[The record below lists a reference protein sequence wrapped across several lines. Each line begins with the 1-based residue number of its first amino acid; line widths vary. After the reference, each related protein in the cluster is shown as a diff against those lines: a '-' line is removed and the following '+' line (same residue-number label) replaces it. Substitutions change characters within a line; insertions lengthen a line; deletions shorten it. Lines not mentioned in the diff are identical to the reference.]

1 MALFQHLRIKAYGQ
15 HERSSEV
22 ERTWIAPTCI
32 LVAVV
37 LLASWMGYAKGGYFI
52 GDWACVALVLATLM
66 LINSLAGALPI
77 ARSWWSIAATG
88 FFASFTAW
96 TILSVL
102 WSPNRGAAWLGAAQ
116 TVFYLLAFW
125 IAVGL
130 IALGASR
137 RWVLLASAVGPTVV
151 AILTLTV
158 LVPRIGEL
166 FENDRLLGTVGYFNG
181 EAAFLLIPFWVAI
194 YLAGS
199 RRVNVLLRGLVL
211 AGIVLSVALAVLT
224 QSRGAMVAMAASLPV
239 FFLFSGQRLR
249 GLLAL
254 VPVLVVLFVI
264 FPGLNGVYLES
275 WNRGDPIP
283 ALHRIMPVV
292 WLTSAGAGLY
302 GLCWGLVD
310 RWWRPPTSLVR
321 AFGGIVIAG
330 VIVIL
335 LYGAATANQRVHSDP
350 IALSEQKW
358 QAFKT
363 NDRAG
368 IEQSRYLSAGSGRYT
383 LWRVAWEDFT
393 SHPLLGVGTQN
404 YEATYYQ
411 RRDEP
416 GSFVRQPHSLALEVL
431 AERGAIGGALLFGF
445 LATCLVAGLWQK
457 FKYLDAEGKALVGAT
472 VASVT
477 YWFVHASAEWFW
489 QIPAVTLPV
498 VLYLAVLVA
507 PWDKDVTTPSR
518 WPLRLVGAVVA
529 ALAVLAVA
537 PLYIADRHLAQSYST
552 AIPQVALTA
561 VERAQKFNPVDPYLP
576 QREAELAMQ
585 IEDWSR
591 AKDAYHRSIQL
602 NREHFAPYELMASF
616 YERRGETEKALSMY
630 RKALAL
636 NPLDEQLHREVA
648 QLTAGTTRGEPVE
661 DTYP

>member
-1 MALFQHLRIKAYGQ
+1 MALFQRLRVKAYGQ
-15 HERSSEV
+15 YERSSE
-22 ERTWIAPTCI
+22 ERRWIAPTCI
-32 LVAVV
+32 LVAVA
-37 LLASWMGYAKGGYFI
+37 LLASWMGQAKGGYFI
-52 GDWACVALVLATLM
+52 GDWACVALVLVTLM

-77 ARSWWSIAATG
+77 ARSRWSIAATG
-88 FFASFTAW
+88 FFAFYTAW
-96 TILSVL
+96 TFLSLL

-116 TVFYLLAFW
+116 TLFYLLAFW

-137 RWVLLASAVGPTVV
+137 RWVLLASAFGPTVV
-151 AILTLTV
+151 AIHTLTA
-158 LVPRIGEL
+158 LVPHNGKL
-166 FENDRLLGTVGYFNG
+166 FDNDRLLGTVGYFNG

-199 RRVNVLLRGLVL
+199 RRVNVLLRGLMLSGV
-211 AGIVLSVALAVLT
+211 VLSVALAVLT

-254 VPVLVVLFVI
+254 VPVLVVLFVT
-264 FPGLNGVYLES
+264 FQGLNDVYLES
-275 WNRGDPIP
+275 WDRGDPIQ
-283 ALHRIMPVV
+283 ALERIVPVV

-321 AFGGIVIAG
+321 AFGGIAIAG
-330 VIVIL
+330 SIIIL
-335 LYGAATANQRVHSDP
+335 LYGAALANQRVGSDP

-363 NDRAG
+363 NDKAG
-368 IEQSRYLSAGSGRYT
+368 MEQSRYLSAGSGRYT

-411 RRDEP
+411 RRDELGP
-416 GSFVRQPHSLALEVL
+416 FVHQPHSLVLEVL
-431 AERGAIGGALLFGF
+431 AERGAIGGVVLIGF
-445 LATCLVAGLWQK
+445 LTTCLVAGLWQR

-477 YWFVHASAEWFW
+477 YWFIHASAEWFW
-489 QIPAVTLPV
+489 QIPAITLPA

-507 PWDKDVTTPSR
+507 PWDKNATTPSR

-529 ALAVLAVA
+529 ALAVVAVT
-537 PLYIADRHLAQSYST
+537 PLYIADRNLAQSYAT
-552 AIPQVALTA
+552 ADPQVALTA
-561 VERAQKFNPVDPYLP
+561 VERAQRLNPVDPYLP

-616 YERRGETEKALSMY
+616 YERRGETEKALSLY
-630 RKALAL
+630 RKALTL

-648 QLTAGTTRGEPVE
+648 QLRAGTTRGEPVE